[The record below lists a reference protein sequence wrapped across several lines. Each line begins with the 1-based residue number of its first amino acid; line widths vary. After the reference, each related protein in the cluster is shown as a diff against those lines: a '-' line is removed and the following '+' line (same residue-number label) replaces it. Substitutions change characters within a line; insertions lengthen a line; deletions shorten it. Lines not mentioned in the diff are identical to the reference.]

1 MSSETCF
8 VCGEDL
14 ATAPSRVIKKK
25 GITSLI
31 AASISREDEKHE
43 LLSTVESIKAHD
55 ACYKS
60 YVAPSNISAQK
71 KRKRSQEDL
80 TSPETS
86 RQRVCF
92 NFEELCVICG
102 EEAGSS
108 YLRNVKKKE
117 GFL

>member
-1 MSSETCF
+1 M
-8 VCGEDL
+8 
-14 ATAPSRVIKKK
+14 
-25 GITSLI
+25 
-31 AASISREDEKHE
+31 ASISREDDKHE
-43 LLSTVESIKAHD
+43 LLSTVESIKVHD

-60 YVAPSNISAQK
+60 YVALSNVSAEK

-80 TSPETS
+80 TSPERR

-92 NFEELCVICG
+92 NFEELCVIYG

-117 GFL
+117 SFL